1 MQMGRNGDVLMK
13 YGWIDEYCLSKKGTE
28 KDYKVEWEAT
38 RYMIRGKMFAM
49 KGGDGKGRPIISLK
63 LEPSH
68 GEILRGEYPDIF
80 PGYYMN
86 KLHWNSVHL
95 EGDVPDDVLRAMIDE
110 SHSLILSSFSRKA
123 QAEIMA

>member
-1 MQMGRNGDVLMK
+1 
-13 YGWIDEYCLSKKGTE
+13 
-28 KDYKVEWEAT
+28 
-38 RYMIRGKMFAM
+38 MIRGKMFAM

-63 LEPSH
+63 LEPPH